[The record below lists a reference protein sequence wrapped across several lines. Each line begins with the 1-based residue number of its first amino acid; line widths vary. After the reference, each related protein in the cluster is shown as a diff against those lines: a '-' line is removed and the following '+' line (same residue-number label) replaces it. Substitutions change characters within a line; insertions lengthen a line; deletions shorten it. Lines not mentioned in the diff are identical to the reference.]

1 MSSSIQIQQDN
12 PARQNNPPSSTPT
25 SGTLPSAFS
34 PRVSPASTPVPM
46 NYCYFCI
53 VCTSQSNPSSSP
65 SPLVA
70 QLPRTDHSLPFSPPA
85 RPSLSEISAGERA
98 PSTSCSVYTTV
109 FISKRSFPKRMTW
122 QVVGWW
128 AAHLLVGEHE
138 HGHVLQLV
146 LAEHG
151 QQFRPRRRQA

>member
-1 MSSSIQIQQDN
+1 MSSSIQIQQDKQ
-12 PARQNNPPSSTPT
+12 PAQLKLEPPQTKLPP
-25 SGTLPSAFS
+25 LPSRPVFTPFS
-34 PRVSPASTPVPM
+34 IVSAPVPM

-98 PSTSCSVYTTV
+98 PSTSCSTYTNNL
-109 FISKRSFPKRMTW
+109 ISQRS
-122 QVVGWW
+122 
-128 AAHLLVGEHE
+128 LLCHKASYNVSPDEGSSSP
-138 HGHVLQLV
+138 
-146 LAEHG
+146 ACWRTRARARSSA
-151 QQFRPRRRQA
+151 RPR